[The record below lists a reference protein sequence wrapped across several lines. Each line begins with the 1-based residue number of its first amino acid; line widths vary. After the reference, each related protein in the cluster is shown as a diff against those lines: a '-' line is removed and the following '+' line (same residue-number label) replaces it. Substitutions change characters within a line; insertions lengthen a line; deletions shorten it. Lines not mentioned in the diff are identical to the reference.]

1 MEEFFTNA
9 MNSGNATAIIAAA
22 VVYIVVHIQRNST
35 GKKRDNENTLMNY
48 RIDQLEKN
56 HGSLMS
62 TIKELQGSI
71 VDLELAIT
79 KLTEKVK

>member
-35 GKKRDNENTLMNY
+35 GKKRDNENILMNY

-56 HGSLMS
+56 HGSLMT
-62 TIKELQGSI
+62 TIKELQRSI

>member
-9 MNSGNATAIIAAA
+9 MNSGNATAIIAAC
-22 VVYIVVHIQRNST
+22 VVYLIIHLQRNST
-35 GKKRDNENTLMNY
+35 GKKRDNENILMNY

-56 HGSLMS
+56 HGTLMS